1 MAPMSSTGTTRHPV
15 GNLIPQPDYRTI
27 DGPEIGTVQPFR
39 NKTRNSE
46 GKKTGRHQFKSP
58 GFQPPTLFL
67 T

>member
-1 MAPMSSTGTTRHPV
+1 MSSTGTTRHPV

-46 GKKTGRHQFKSP
+46 EKKQADINLRALDSNHRHFS
-58 GFQPPTLFL
+58 
-67 T
+67 